1 MWASVVIFA
10 EGLKVDYGKDSN
22 KRNYDKLVKVLQIA
36 SGVFMLAML
45 GIMLVLLNK
54 FDISVENAAELSSFI
69 KGGTLTV
76 ALIIIAFTVIKSFAL
91 VFPPAVIFAVSGL
104 LFDNLYL
111 AIAVNF
117 IGVALSMIMPY
128 FLGKFAGKDLLDSL
142 KERFPKIKKLDD
154 FAGKNEFMV
163 VYVVKAAGVVPSD
176 LMNVIYGAMN
186 VNFTKFFVASNL
198 GMLPFNILFTL
209 LANKGDLSNPY
220 SLLYILPIP
229 VFVVIMSV
237 VVKRMTAKI

>member
-1 MWASVVIFA
+1 M
-10 EGLKVDYGKDSN
+10 EKTTTK
-22 KRNYDKLVKVLQIA
+22 KNYDKLMKALQIA
-36 SGVFMLAML
+36 SGVFMVAML
-45 GIMLVLLNK
+45 ATMLVLMNN
-54 FDISVENAAELSSFI
+54 FDISVENAAELSAYI

-104 LFDNLYL
+104 LFDNLWV
-111 AIAVNF
+111 AIGVNF

-128 FLGKFAGKDLLDSL
+128 YLGKFAGKDLLDSL

-163 VYVVKAAGVVPSD
+163 VYVVKASGVVPSD

-186 VNFTKFFVASNL
+186 VNFTKFFIASNL

-237 VVKRMTAKI
+237 VVKKMTKKN

>member
-1 MWASVVIFA
+1 MEKAN
-10 EGLKVDYGKDSN
+10 N
-22 KRNYDKLVKVLQIA
+22 KTATKKNYDKLLKALQIA
-36 SGVFMLAML
+36 AGVFMAAMVVT
-45 GIMLVLLNK
+45 MLVLMSK
-54 FDISVENAAELSSFI
+54 FDISIENAAEISTYI
-69 KGGTLTV
+69 KGGTLTI
-76 ALIIIAFTVIKSFAL
+76 ALIIIAFTAVKSFAL

-104 LFDNLYL
+104 LFDNLWL

-117 IGVALSMIMPY
+117 IGVALGMILPY
-128 FLGKFAGKDLLDSL
+128 YLGRFAGKSLLDSL
-142 KERFPKIKKLDD
+142 KVRFPKIKKLDD

-163 VYVVKAAGVVPSD
+163 VYVVKASGVVPSD

-186 VNFTKFFVASNL
+186 VNFMKFFIASNL

-237 VVKRMTAKI
+237 IVKKMTKKA

>member
-1 MWASVVIFA
+1 M
-10 EGLKVDYGKDSN
+10 ETKK
-22 KRNYDKLVKVLQIA
+22 NYDKLLKVLQIA
-36 SGVFMLAML
+36 AGVFMLAMVVT
-45 GIMLVLLNK
+45 MLVLMNK
-54 FDISVENAAELSSFI
+54 FDISVENAAELSSYI

-76 ALIIIAFTVIKSFAL
+76 ALVIIAFTVIKSFAL

-104 LFDNLYL
+104 LFDNLWV

-128 FLGKFAGKDLLDSL
+128 YLGKFAGKDLLDSL
-142 KERFPKIKKLDD
+142 KERFPKVKKLDD

-186 VNFTKFFVASNL
+186 VNFTKFFIASNL

-229 VFVVIMSV
+229 VFVVIMSI
-237 VVKRMTAKI
+237 VVKKMTKKS

>member
-1 MWASVVIFA
+1 M
-10 EGLKVDYGKDSN
+10 EKTTN
-22 KRNYDKLVKVLQIA
+22 KKNYDKLLKALQIA
-36 SGVFMLAML
+36 SGVFMVAML
-45 GIMLVLLNK
+45 ATMLVLMNK
-54 FDISVENAAELSSFI
+54 FDISVENAAELSTYI

-128 FLGKFAGKDLLDSL
+128 YLGKFAGKDLLDSL
-142 KERFPKIKKLDD
+142 KERFPKIRKLDD

-163 VYVVKAAGVVPSD
+163 VYVVKAAGVIPSD

-186 VNFTKFFVASNL
+186 VNFTKFFIASNL

-237 VVKRMTAKI
+237 VVKRMTAKKV